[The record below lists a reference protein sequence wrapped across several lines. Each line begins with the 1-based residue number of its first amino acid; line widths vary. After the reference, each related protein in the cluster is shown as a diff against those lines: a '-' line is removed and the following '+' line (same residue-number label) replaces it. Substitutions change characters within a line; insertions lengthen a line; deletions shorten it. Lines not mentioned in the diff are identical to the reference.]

1 LAPLQRRLESQGWRV
16 QPQAGWEQAL
26 LMLDKSGDK
35 DTVPVLPA
43 TLDTQVESLLMLRA
57 GNAPNEIFALRL
69 WPAPA
74 RLSAPVDEPLWLGSA
89 QTLHYQRHFNLIGMW
104 RPMRGIDPS
113 LNAVRQALDGLPQQ
127 VDTHPETEM
136 PVLRVRMPPAE

>member
-1 LAPLQRRLESQGWRV
+1 
-16 QPQAGWEQAL
+16 
-26 LMLDKSGDK
+26 MLDKSSDK
-35 DTVPVLPA
+35 DKVPVLPA

-74 RLSAPVDEPLWLGSA
+74 RLAAPDNEPLWLGSA
-89 QTLHYQRHFNLIGMW
+89 QTLHYQQHFKLIGMW

-127 VDTHPETEM
+127 VDTHPDTEM
-136 PVLRVRMPPAE
+136 PVLRVRMPPAK